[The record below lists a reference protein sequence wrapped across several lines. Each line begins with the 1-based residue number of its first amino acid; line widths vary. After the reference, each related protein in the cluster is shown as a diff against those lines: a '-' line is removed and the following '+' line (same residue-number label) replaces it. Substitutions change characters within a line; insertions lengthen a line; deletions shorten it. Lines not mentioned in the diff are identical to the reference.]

1 MLSTVPVVVDRTI
14 LLFMNVVTAGK
25 SMLSVTGLKDIGY
38 YSYRSY
44 HFLLPLQKMK
54 EHCCID
60 MEVITIQISKQK
72 K

>member
-25 SMLSVTGLKDIGY
+25 SMLSVTGLKDIGTTVTGVITFA
-38 YSYRSY
+38 SASEDEGA
-44 HFLLPLQKMK
+44 LL
-54 EHCCID
+54 HD